1 MSYQVELHPE
11 VLKELQEYFD
21 WYEMRS
27 EGLGKRFLS
36 TINKRMQA
44 LTQNPEYFTKK
55 KGNYRAATVETFPYV
70 IVFEI
75 LKPKNIIFVS
85 YVFHTKRNPHLK
97 YKR

>member
-1 MSYQVELHPE
+1 MSFQVELHPE
-11 VLKELQEYFD
+11 VINELQESFE

-36 TINKRMQA
+36 AVNKRMNELA
-44 LTQNPEYFTKK
+44 LNPEQYAKK
-55 KGNYRAATVETFPYV
+55 KKNYRAVAVDTFPYV

-75 LKPKNIIFVS
+75 LQKEKIVFVS
-85 YVFHTKRNPHLK
+85 FVFHTKRNPHLK

>member
-1 MSYQVELHPE
+1 MSFQVELHPE
-11 VLKELQEYFD
+11 VLKELQESFD

-36 TINKRMQA
+36 AINKRMQD
-44 LTQNPEYFTKK
+44 LSQNPEYFAKK
-55 KGNYRAATVETFPYV
+55 KGNHRAATIETFPYV

-75 LKPKNIIFVS
+75 LKVKNVVFVS
-85 YVFHTKRNPHLK
+85 YIFHTKRNPHLK

>member
-1 MSYQVELHPE
+1 MSFQVELHPE
-11 VLKELQEYFD
+11 VLNELQESFE

-36 TINKRMQA
+36 AVNKRMLELA
-44 LTQNPEYFTKK
+44 LNPEQYAKK
-55 KGNYRAATVETFPYV
+55 KGNYRAVDTFPYV

-75 LKPKNIIFVS
+75 FQKEKIVFISF
-85 YVFHTKRNPHLK
+85 VFHTKRNPHLK